1 MFFKFTIKI
10 KDLEVSLIDTQEVI
24 NSILKN
30 DGAYIVKQEKL
41 SDTL

>member
-10 KDLEVSLIDTQEVI
+10 KDLVISLIDTEEVI

-30 DGAYIVKQEKL
+30 DGAYLISKELL
-41 SDTL
+41 SDKI